1 MWLNRIALY
10 PCGDTTLIAVGCCLI
25 VIAGLRLRGVL
36 NGGLFQM
43 QRGEM
48 VRIAMHE
55 APRLYGMQVCLT
67 CVTVACGIF
76 LITKGS
82 GITPL

>member
-1 MWLNRIALY
+1 MWFGRIALY
-10 PCGDTTLIAVGCCLI
+10 PCGDITLITVGCVLV

-36 NGGLFQM
+36 SGGLFQL

-48 VRIAMHE
+48 VRIAMRE

-67 CVTVACGIF
+67 CLTVACGIF

>member
-1 MWLNRIALY
+1 MWIGRIALY
-10 PCGDTTLIAVGCCLI
+10 PCGDFTLIAFGCFLI

-36 NGGLFQM
+36 SSGLFQM

-48 VRIAMHE
+48 VRIAMRE
-55 APRLYGMQVCLT
+55 APRLYGLQVCLS
-67 CVTVACGIF
+67 CLTVACGIF

-82 GITPL
+82 GLTPL